1 MNACLSSPLIFNQ
14 KKRLMAIIF
23 NNSLRN
29 EFQQLF
35 NTCLI
40 KNFPA
45 VDACVN
51 KIVGSKSRYQ
61 AVSARVG
68 APWYFIGI
76 LHNMECSGRFDQ
88 HLHNGDPLTARTIR
102 VPAGFPKTGKPP
114 FTWEASAEDALRL
127 KKLETWTDWSIPAM
141 LFKMEQ
147 FNGFGYRVKG
157 INSPYLWS
165 FSNHYTK
172 GKFTRDGFFDPNA
185 ISKQIGAAVLLR
197 RMSERQIAVAGEV
210 DIITLIK
217 KVGSEVVVNPTVFSK
232 QAETL
237 QVLLNSAG
245 QHLRVDGKAGEN
257 TSDAFRR
264 ITGVFLK
271 GDKRKDAKPA

>member
-1 MNACLSSPLIFNQ
+1 
-14 KKRLMAIIF
+14 MAITF

>member
-1 MNACLSSPLIFNQ
+1 
-14 KKRLMAIIF
+14 
-23 NNSLRN
+23 
-29 EFQQLF
+29 
-35 NTCLI
+35 
-40 KNFPA
+40 
-45 VDACVN
+45 
-51 KIVGSKSRYQ
+51 
-61 AVSARVG
+61 
-68 APWYFIGI
+68 
-76 LHNMECSGRFDQ
+76 
-88 HLHNGDPLTARTIR
+88 
-102 VPAGFPKTGKPP
+102 
-114 FTWEASAEDALRL
+114 
-127 KKLETWTDWSIPAM
+127 
-141 LFKMEQ
+141 
-147 FNGFGYRVKG
+147 
-157 INSPYLWS
+157 
-165 FSNHYTK
+165 
-172 GKFTRDGFFDPNA
+172 
-185 ISKQIGAAVLLR
+185 VLLR

>member
-1 MNACLSSPLIFNQ
+1 LPFLPFIFNQ
-14 KKRLMAIIF
+14 KKRLMAITF

-61 AVSARVG
+61 AVSTRVG

>member
-1 MNACLSSPLIFNQ
+1 
-14 KKRLMAIIF
+14 
-23 NNSLRN
+23 
-29 EFQQLF
+29 
-35 NTCLI
+35 
-40 KNFPA
+40 
-45 VDACVN
+45 
-51 KIVGSKSRYQ
+51 
-61 AVSARVG
+61 
-68 APWYFIGI
+68 
-76 LHNMECSGRFDQ
+76 
-88 HLHNGDPLTARTIR
+88 
-102 VPAGFPKTGKPP
+102 
-114 FTWEASAEDALRL
+114 
-127 KKLETWTDWSIPAM
+127 M

-185 ISKQIGAAVLLR
+185 VSKQIGAAVLLR